1 MPPKASTWISIGKHF
16 AARNRVGRTWIISSV
31 RKTGK
36 CLIVHE
42 DNRFGG
48 FGAEI
53 AALVAEEAFDYLDGP
68 VTRLAGPESP
78 AAPYASVLEDAF
90 LITPEKIATAI
101 RTLAAY

>member
-1 MPPKASTWISIGKHF
+1 MAGEGIETEVVDLRTIRPLD
-16 AARNRVGRTWIISSV
+16 AATVLASV

-36 CLIVHE
+36 CLVVHE

-48 FGAEI
+48 FGAEV

-78 AAPYASVLEDAF
+78 AVPYASSLEDAF
-90 LITPEKIATAI
+90 LITPEKIAAAI